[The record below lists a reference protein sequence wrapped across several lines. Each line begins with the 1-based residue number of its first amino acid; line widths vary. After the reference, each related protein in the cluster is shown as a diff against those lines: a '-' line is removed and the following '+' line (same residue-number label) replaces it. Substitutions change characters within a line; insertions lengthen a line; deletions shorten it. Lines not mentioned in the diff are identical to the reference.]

1 MSTLGWLGVCGT
13 LLFLA
18 FCGVGGYL
26 LYRRRQQVRLDKARK
41 SFAIRREW
49 LEADFLR
56 KAGSSGR
63 PRGLI
68 WTHCDFGNDVTFARD
83 RSNGQVRALVAVT
96 IGFEAVKGGAMED
109 VEAVGNLR
117 SATAVFH
124 FTGSRWET
132 DGRTVFNLDPSETIR
147 HFQHELEPV

>member
-1 MSTLGWLGVCGT
+1 MSTLGWLSVLGA
-13 LLFLA
+13 LLCVALSGA
-18 FCGVGGYL
+18 GSYL
-26 LYRRRQQVRLDKARK
+26 LYRRRQRVRLEKARK
-41 SFAIRREW
+41 SFSIRREW

-83 RSNGQVRALVAVT
+83 RVNGQVRALVAVT
-96 IGFEAVKGGAMED
+96 IGFEAIKGGVMED

-124 FTGSRWET
+124 FTGNRWET
-132 DGRTVFNLDPSETIR
+132 DGRAVFNLDPSETIR